1 MHYAEHCFNISREFH
16 EIDRPYEKNNFGSN
30 IL

>member
-1 MHYAEHCFNISREFH
+1 MQNICFNISREFY

-30 IL
+30 AL